1 MNPLNGLTLFYQEE
15 SPPHSGQPLVLGKK
29 DKVLLIQGRTG
40 AGKTLLARRIAGQ
53 AYKKGIKVCVM
64 SDKEP
69 HCHEYSGRNLTE
81 VTCDGKTGQLPR
93 RRASRLGRGRDSRD
107 SPIGE
112 VVAGTPSIMGG

>member
-15 SPPHSGQPLVLGKK
+15 SPHSGQPLVLGKK

-69 HCHEYSGRNLTE
+69 RVQWQKS
-81 VTCDGKTGQLPR
+81 DGSHMR
-93 RRASRLGRGRDSRD
+93 WEDR
-107 SPIGE
+107 
-112 VVAGTPSIMGG
+112 

>member
-15 SPPHSGQPLVLGKK
+15 SPHSGQPLVLGKK

-81 VTCDGKTGQLPR
+81 VTCDGKTVEEILETLP
-93 RRASRLGRGRDSRD
+93 
-107 SPIGE
+107 
-112 VVAGTPSIMGG
+112 